1 MAQKISHSWNLTPAQ
16 AIALQKE
23 LREKINI
30 CPLKKDVSL
39 IGGADI
45 SFNKASETVYAGIVV
60 LSYPSLQVHAHSL
73 VVSSTTFPYIPGLL
87 SFRELP
93 ALLEALE
100 QLDQKPDVLMVDGQG
115 IAHPRRLGIAT
126 HFGLVADVPTLGC
139 AKKVLIGKYKEP
151 DINKGSNSSLMD
163 GNEQIGILLRTKN
176 NVKPVII
183 SPGNLMDF
191 EDAKNLA
198 IHCTGRYRLPEPT
211 RHTHLLVNRL
221 RLGEVKPGVMYYN
234 KQIELF

>member
-1 MAQKISHSWNLTPAQ
+1 M
-16 AIALQKE
+16 
-23 LREKINI
+23 
-30 CPLKKDVSL
+30 KKDVSL

-139 AKKVLIGKYKEP
+139 AKKCLLESIKNPTLTKEATVP
-151 DINKGSNSSLMD
+151 
-163 GNEQIGILLRTKN
+163 
-176 NVKPVII
+176 
-183 SPGNLMDF
+183 
-191 EDAKNLA
+191 
-198 IHCTGRYRLPEPT
+198 
-211 RHTHLLVNRL
+211 
-221 RLGEVKPGVMYYN
+221 
-234 KQIELF
+234 